1 MKMRNNKGEVVAEQ
15 NVGITKEGNVVSNNT
30 MYDNGRPVV
39 QNIAV
44 RDTLGNVR
52 NESILGGKL
61 LP

>member
-1 MKMRNNKGEVVAEQ
+1 MQMRNNKGDVVAEQ
-15 NVGITKEGNVVSNNT
+15 NVGITKEGNVVSTNT

-44 RDTLGNVR
+44 RDTQGNVR
-52 NESILGGKL
+52 SESILGGKL